1 MNYIQDHIILI
12 TPVISAIVAQGLKVS
27 LNKRNKMKIRDFFAF
42 TYAGMP
48 SGHSAFVMSLI
59 TIIGL
64 VDGFK
69 SPLFAFSVAFAII
82 VISDAL
88 KLRMYLGQ
96 QGEVINIL
104 VKDLDEDKFL
114 DQKYPKMKE
123 KIGHTKS
130 EVLAGSL
137 LGIAISCLAYFLFL

>member
-1 MNYIQDHIILI
+1 MILDYTI
-12 TPVISAIVAQGLKVS
+12 LLTPFVAAAIAQAIKISLT
-27 LNKRNKMKIRDFFAF
+27 KRNKMKIKDFFAF

-48 SGHSAFVMSLI
+48 SGHSAFVVSLV

-64 VDGFK
+64 SEGIK
-69 SPLFAFSVAFAII
+69 SPLFALATAFMVI
-82 VISDAL
+82 VINDAL

-96 QGEVINIL
+96 QGEAINIL
-104 VKDLDEDKFL
+104 IEDLDEDQFL

-123 KIGHTKS
+123 RIGHTKK

-137 LGIAISCLAYFLFL
+137 LGLAIAIIIFTITRLF